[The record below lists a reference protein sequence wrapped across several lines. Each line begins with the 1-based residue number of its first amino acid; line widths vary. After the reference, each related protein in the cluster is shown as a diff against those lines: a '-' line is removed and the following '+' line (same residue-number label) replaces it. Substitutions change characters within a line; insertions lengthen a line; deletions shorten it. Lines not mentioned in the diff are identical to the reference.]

1 MWTCLLLS
9 RRESKEGLDRP
20 EGRPL
25 GENAGLRA
33 SPLRTGEA
41 GRQRGL
47 SKVLTQP
54 QSSGWE
60 DLAFGWL
67 TSFPEVFKATQ
78 TCLCWEREGLGS
90 NWFCQT
96 LTVGFISPGSLGD
109 SLVGSA
115 PSPPPS

>member
-33 SPLRTGEA
+33 SPLRAGEA

-78 TCLCWEREGLGS
+78 THEDISRSLRNQGLRSRTPAGR
-90 NWFCQT
+90 
-96 LTVGFISPGSLGD
+96 
-109 SLVGSA
+109 
-115 PSPPPS
+115 